1 MTTQRIV
8 LVTGGT
14 SGIGLGLAQRYAAA
28 GARVVVAARPS
39 SRLDELPDL
48 VPGAGAVGADLATPE
63 GREEVADAVLTRFGR
78 LDVLVNN
85 AGIQRRRGVAEDD
98 ASWPERQ
105 REIDLLFAAPV
116 HLATL
121 LLPVLRSAAGGQVV
135 NVTSGGAFTPQPFA
149 PVYSA
154 MKAALHS
161 WTVTLRDALA
171 ETSVAVT
178 ELIPPAVATGLA
190 GSAAPHG
197 LGLDEF
203 CDAVFPGIE
212 ERRAEV
218 GAGATATEGFRDLL
232 AEGARR
238 FAASASRFP
247 VQRFA
252 PHGAGS

>member
-1 MTTQRIV
+1 MTTQRIA

-28 GARVVVAARPS
+28 GARVIVVARPS
-39 SRLDELPDL
+39 SHLDEVPRL
-48 VPGAGAVGADLATPE
+48 VPGAATVAADLVNPE
-63 GREEVADAVLTRFGR
+63 GREEVTDAVLTRFGR

-98 ASWPERQ
+98 ASWSERQ

-121 LLPVLRSAAGGQVV
+121 LLPAMRSAAAGQIV

-178 ELIPPAVATGLA
+178 ELIPPAVATGLS
-190 GSAAPHG
+190 GSAAAHG

-218 GAGATATEGFRDLL
+218 GAGTTGTEEFRDLL

-238 FAASASRFP
+238 FAASTSRFA
-247 VQRFA
+247 VRRFA
-252 PHGAGS
+252 PRDARS